1 MPKHFS
7 ILFGYLGGDAGSVAR
22 EYSRLKSTVMRD
34 PNVRV
39 LPYAL
44 SFTSASSTTPQT
56 RPTRCT
62 FTTCYSLSPLLRYAH
77 GAIDTSIC
85 ERGFSLM
92 NLLKT
97 AKRSRMGNELVPIA
111 HADGRVQPGQRRGL
125 ERPYIPKTPW
135 MPSLSCGVSSR
146 ATDGIRIT
154 MSSSQASSRCWKPV
168 GTLSDT
174 YLRYVTCKYSTYK
187 SLCTGITQ
195 SEWVLTHP

>member
-1 MPKHFS
+1 
-7 ILFGYLGGDAGSVAR
+7 
-22 EYSRLKSTVMRD
+22 
-34 PNVRV
+34 VRV

-62 FTTCYSLSPLLRYAH
+62 FTTCYSLSPLLCPWRLH

-125 ERPYIPKTPW
+125 ERPYIPKSPW

-168 GTLSDT
+168 GTLSHM
-174 YLRYVTCKYSTYK
+174 YLPYVSSC
-187 SLCTGITQ
+187 LG
-195 SEWVLTHP
+195 EWASVFVAARGGLPARRRRRQLLVRRALRKRVL

>member
-1 MPKHFS
+1 MGATRSRTMWGPRDRVLAQTLLHP
-7 ILFGYLGGDAGSVAR
+7 LRLPRRRRWLGCTRVWPPQVDCDVP
-22 EYSRLKSTVMRD
+22 MWD

-62 FTTCYSLSPLLRYAH
+62 FTTCYSLSPLLCPWRLH

-125 ERPYIPKTPW
+125 ERPYIPKSPW
-135 MPSLSCGVSSR
+135 MPSLSCGAGEQSSHGR
-146 ATDGIRIT
+146 YSNNNEFF
-154 MSSSQASSRCWKPV
+154 SSLESLLEAS
-168 GTLSDT
+168 GDT
-174 YLRYVTCKYSTYK
+174 
-187 SLCTGITQ
+187 
-195 SEWVLTHP
+195 

>member
-1 MPKHFS
+1 MHGVRGAAPSCPSLSLEWYLSTRVGLRMGATRSRTVCGDQGIEFLPKHFS
-7 ILFGYLGGDAGSVAR
+7 IFGYIGGDAGSVAR
-22 EYSRLKSTVMRD
+22 KYSRLKSTVMRD

-62 FTTCYSLSPLLRYAH
+62 FTTRYSLSPLLCPWRLH
-77 GAIDTSIC
+77 GAIDTSVC

-111 HADGRVQPGQRRGL
+111 HADGRVC
-125 ERPYIPKTPW
+125 
-135 MPSLSCGVSSR
+135 SLGK
-146 ATDGIRIT
+146 D
-154 MSSSQASSRCWKPV
+154 V
-168 GTLSDT
+168 GWSDPI
-174 YLRYVTCKYSTYK
+174 YQNPHGC
-187 SLCTGITQ
+187 
-195 SEWVLTHP
+195 HH

>member
-1 MPKHFS
+1 VPAAAQRRAKP
-7 ILFGYLGGDAGSVAR
+7 I
-22 EYSRLKSTVMRD
+22 ETVPTLQISD
-34 PNVRV
+34 F
-39 LPYAL
+39 Y
-44 SFTSASSTTPQT
+44 
-56 RPTRCT
+56 RPTINCT
-62 FTTCYSLSPLLRYAH
+62 PFRLRAPLRPLLRQDQPAALLQRATPGRHCNAH

-125 ERPYIPKTPW
+125 ERPYIPKPPW

-168 GTLSDT
+168 GTLSDM
-174 YLRYVTCKYSTYK
+174 YLRYVSILLTKVF
-187 SLCTGITQ
+187 
-195 SEWVLTHP
+195 VLG